1 MHAIRA
7 ISTRRELA
15 LAPTLRLL
23 GNFSV
28 EPPDFAPHGR
38 KARALLARL
47 VLADGP
53 LSRDRLSALLW
64 SRRAEPQAHA
74 SLRQCLMELKAWTR
88 ASPPFVHASRDTVAI
103 DHAHVADDVSLLI
116 AACATDDAEAALRW
130 LPCEE
135 VDLLADLDGV
145 DEAWDDWLA
154 AERAR
159 QNAAIVRDVLAMAD
173 RLRDAGAI
181 DAMLAVAERM
191 TRFDPCSEHA
201 ARLVMHARWQ
211 AGDDDGVRHAWQRIQ
226 DAVAR
231 GLDGKPAPE
240 TAALYRDLM
249 AKRPPSA
256 VVLSFKA
263 PVGTPPVD
271 RPYFRRMAALTAGIL
286 TLSLAGAD
294 APRSGTH
301 AVALAT
307 PAVRIEPVV
316 SRGSGA
322 LEERFADALA
332 GDFVRLANASGGVV
346 RVLDGQTRGDGGDII
361 VRVAIERNAG
371 SLVSETR
378 VVDAISGAILWANRV
393 AGPAGDIV
401 RLRERTAV
409 SVAGLVDCALSL
421 NGPDR
426 ALAADADRRALVF
439 AICDADSRED
449 GRRAASLLEQMAQ
462 RWPRDAAAQ
471 GQLSLV
477 RAKYI
482 PAEMDPVEQERQ
494 RQQAISDAR
503 RALAMDPENVA
514 AIVALSQTGRGEL
527 YMVDGLPMVERALAL
542 DPEFPSALMLN
553 ATGLFQAGFVDA
565 SVDPAIQAAKA
576 DPTSIFK
583 ALAVVRRL
591 AAAGRL
597 KEASDRLAEVEAIW
611 PAHPDLA
618 EHRLRLAVELGRG
631 EAAAVYRAAKPD
643 ERQHFDMV
651 LLHQIADPA
660 ADHSGLDAVA
670 EEEFAHF
677 PPAAYQLAAHY
688 TRVGNMAK
696 ALAWLDRAPVRKTEG
711 QWSLLYWPSVAPLR
725 RDPHFFAKMA
735 QLGLVDYWRRR
746 DRWPDFCRERGLHY
760 DCRREAARLAR
771 NGHAAI
777 QAGSAAYRRTPSQ

>member
-1 MHAIRA
+1 MHAILA
-7 ISTRRELA
+7 TSTRRESA
-15 LAPTLRLL
+15 RAPTLRLL
-23 GNFSV
+23 GDFAV
-28 EPPDFAPHGR
+28 EPSTFVPHGR

-47 VLADGP
+47 ILADGP

-74 SLRQCLMELKAWTR
+74 SLRQCLMELKSWTR
-88 ASPPFVHASRDTVAI
+88 ASPPFVRADRDTVAI
-103 DHAHVADDVSLLI
+103 DRAHVADDVSLLI
-116 AACATDDAEAALRW
+116 AACAANDVDAALRW
-130 LPCEE
+130 LPAED
-135 VDLLADLDGV
+135 VDLLADLDGI

-159 QNAAIVRDVLAMAD
+159 QNTAIVRDVLAMAD
-173 RLRDAGAI
+173 RLLDAGAL
-181 DAMLAVAERM
+181 DHTLAVAERM
-191 TRFDPCSEHA
+191 TCFDPCSEHA
-201 ARLVMHARWQ
+201 ARLVMRARWQ
-211 AGDDDGVRHAWQRIQ
+211 AGDDDGVRHAWQRIK

-249 AKRPPSA
+249 AKRPPST
-256 VVLSFKA
+256 VVLPFKGQVA
-263 PVGTPPVD
+263 PPPADKPV
-271 RPYFRRMAALTAGIL
+271 FRRIAALMAGIVA
-286 TLSLAGAD
+286 LSLSGAD
-294 APRSGTH
+294 APRSGSR
-301 AVALAT
+301 AAALAT
-307 PAVRIEPVV
+307 PVVRIEPVV

-322 LEERFADALA
+322 IEERFADALA

-346 RVLDGQTRGDGGDII
+346 RVLDGQAPGHGGDII

-371 SLVSETR
+371 SLVSESR
-378 VVDAISGAILWANRV
+378 VVDALSGSILWSNRV
-393 AGPAGDIV
+393 AGPAGDIA

-421 NGPDR
+421 NGRDR
-426 ALAADADRRALVF
+426 ALATDADRRALVF

-449 GRRAASLLEQMAQ
+449 GPRATALLEQMVQ
-462 RWPRDAAAQ
+462 RWPGDAAAQ

-482 PAEMDPVEQERQ
+482 FGAADPAEQERQ
-494 RQQAISDAR
+494 RQQAIRDAR
-503 RALAMDPENVA
+503 RALATDPDNVA

-527 YMVDGLPMVERALAL
+527 YMVDGLPMVERALSL
-542 DPEFPSALMLN
+542 DSEFPSALMLN

-565 SVDPAIQAAKA
+565 SVDPAIRAAKA

-597 KEASDRLAEVEAIW
+597 KEASGRLAEVEAVW

-618 EHRLRLAVELGRG
+618 EHRRRLAVELGRN
-631 EAAAVYRAAKPD
+631 EAAAIYRATKPD
-643 ERQHFDMV
+643 ERQGFDMF

-670 EEEFAHF
+670 EEEFVHF
-677 PPAAYQLAAHY
+677 PPSAYQLAAHY
-688 TRVGNMAK
+688 TRVGDMAK
-696 ALAWLDRAPVRKTEG
+696 ALAWLDRAPVHKTEG

-725 RDPHFFAKMA
+725 RDPRFFAKMA
-735 QLGLVDYWRRR
+735 QLGLVDYWRRH
-746 DRWPDFCRERGLHY
+746 DRWPDFCSEPGLRY
-760 DCRREAARLAR
+760 DCPREAERLAR
-771 NGHAAI
+771 AGRAAI
-777 QAGSAAYRRTPSQ
+777 KAGGGTPL